1 MNEHLYTTAG
11 ELIAGE
17 GQLLRGLI
25 GQSLN
30 ATWTVWDKTSNE
42 WFSDEFVILQFS
54 QDCLGLNFSK
64 FDELT
69 VNWNF
74 VDIQDRLNYWI
85 NCDAFDLEWRR
96 DGNETLSKNIGRRLK
111 DISIVEMYSKS
122 IFVEGPFP
130 TENIE
135 NESDQWVLTAIEFIF
150 TDSVIAIFNAIDQ
163 NGIQEGAHVEK
174 IYRHIPL

>member
-54 QDCLGLNFSK
+54 
-64 FDELT
+64 
-69 VNWNF
+69 
-74 VDIQDRLNYWI
+74 
-85 NCDAFDLEWRR
+85 
-96 DGNETLSKNIGRRLK
+96 
-111 DISIVEMYSKS
+111 
-122 IFVEGPFP
+122 
-130 TENIE
+130 
-135 NESDQWVLTAIEFIF
+135 
-150 TDSVIAIFNAIDQ
+150 
-163 NGIQEGAHVEK
+163 
-174 IYRHIPL
+174 